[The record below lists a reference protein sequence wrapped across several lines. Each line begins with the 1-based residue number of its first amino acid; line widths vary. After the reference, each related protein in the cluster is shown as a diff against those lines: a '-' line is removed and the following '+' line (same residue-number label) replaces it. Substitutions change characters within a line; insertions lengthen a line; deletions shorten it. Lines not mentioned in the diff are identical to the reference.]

1 MGKGP
6 LGTWVVH
13 VWKWGRGTILAHRQR
28 GRPPILEEI
37 TEAIGLKSCFGAFR
51 HVRVPLSG
59 ESV

>member
-1 MGKGP
+1 VKGLSP
-6 LGTWVVH
+6 KQRQALEA
-13 VWKWGRGTILAHRQR
+13 ILRSLRQR

-51 HVRVPLSG
+51 HVQVPLSG